1 MTKHLMLDYI
11 REQPDAVANTLSA
24 CEGPVSE
31 LRDLVARRPPKNIIF
46 TGLGSSH
53 TAAKLASPL
62 LRHFLPV
69 PTTITVATELGID
82 LGLELGLDTLVVLTS
97 RSGERGGIVD
107 ALTAARN
114 TGATCVAVT
123 AVDSSLLATGC
134 DLVIQ
139 TAEGPEA
146 AYAKTKSVGAC
157 TAALMQIGLALSTDS
172 TGERQRVSAALAEM
186 PTLLK
191 LGVTSAE
198 RDLEPLAGW
207 LVKHTTAL
215 VTGTAGN
222 QGVAEEAALKIQEA
236 ARIVTEWDE
245 TGSALHGAVSILQ
258 SGWLFVNLMTA
269 ADQAM
274 SRAMLMLV
282 HEFGADRLCIAEP
295 DLDVSDCTEAVVRVP
310 QAPHPLVAPLL
321 FLAPVHLLTY
331 HLAVSKGLNPDQ
343 PLFADIMLR
352 AMLPPGREEP
362 DWHTVEVP
370 AEAGAEA

>member
-11 REQPDAVANTLSA
+11 REQPEAVANTLSA
-24 CEGPVSE
+24 CEGPVNE
-31 LRDLVARRPPKNIIF
+31 LRDRMARRPPKNIIF
-46 TGLGSSH
+46 AGLGSSH

-69 PTTITVATELGID
+69 PTTITVATEVGLD
-82 LGLELGLDTLVVLTS
+82 LGLELGPDTLVVLTS

-114 TGATCVAVT
+114 AGATCVAVT
-123 AVDSSLLATGC
+123 AVGSSLLATGC

-186 PTLLK
+186 PALLK
-191 LGVTSAE
+191 LGVTGAE

-207 LVKHTTAL
+207 LAKHTAAL

-236 ARIVTEWDE
+236 ARIMTEWDE
-245 TGSALHGAVSILQ
+245 TGSALHGAISILA
-258 SGWLFVNLMTA
+258 SGWLYVNLMTA
-269 ADQAM
+269 ADHTL
-274 SRAMLMLV
+274 SRSLLQLV
-282 HEFGADRLCIAEP
+282 REFGADRLCVAEQ
-295 DLDVSDCTEAVVRVP
+295 DLPAEDCAEAVIRVP
-310 QAPHPLVAPLL
+310 RAPDPLVAPLL
-321 FLAPVHLLTY
+321 FLAPVHLMTY
-331 HLAVSKGLNPDQ
+331 HCAVEHGLNPDQ
-343 PLFADIMLR
+343 PLLADLMLK

-362 DWHTVEVP
+362 DWHTAEVP
-370 AEAGAEA
+370 AKAGAEA